1 MQLSH
6 SAYLDC
12 PVFPLEQNRG
22 SVIHLAVKVIF
33 SHGTQLGAK
42 FLQKCIDSTINMFC
56 ATILTL
62 KKKKKKS
69 KSAVYKIILWV
80 FFYSGTISFVII
92 IIIIIINI
100 SLSCT
105 ILTEILRFCAQYE
118 VTFTSIR
125 ENICIFERG

>member
-6 SAYLDC
+6 SAYWDY

-69 KSAVYKIILWV
+69 KSIVYKIILWV
-80 FFYSGTISFVII
+80 FSYSGTISFVII
-92 IIIIIINI
+92 IIIINI
-100 SLSCT
+100 SLFRT
-105 ILTEILRFCAQYE
+105 VLTEILRFCAHYE

-125 ENICIFERG
+125 ENICIFEQG